1 MKIGIVSPC
10 YNEESFLLSF
20 FESVKEQDAFVNKEF
35 YVEVILVDGH
45 SDDASLDII
54 NKLKSK
60 YDFLKLLQNEKRY
73 VSDGLNIAIEYLEQ
87 NNFDFMIRMDIHAVY
102 PSGYI
107 TSLVSSYI
115 QLEKKG
121 ISVGN
126 VGVAIE
132 TIAPDTAL
140 KSIIISN
147 ALSSKFGVGGS
158 DFRVERSLDSLREV
172 DTVPFGCFRVNV
184 FKKVGNFDTNFI
196 RNQDD
201 EFNHRLNTNGFK
213 VFLVPK
219 MSAKYYSRTTLSSVS
234 SMFYQYGLFKPLV
247 NKKLGSSASYRQYA
261 PAVFLLAIVFS
272 LALACIGLSHIFFIL
287 LLSYFIMTVM
297 FVVDTG
303 LYKLNFLKVFCLSI
317 STLLLIHLSYGF
329 GYIKG
334 YIRSSFGKRLQ
345 KVKSSR

>member
-10 YNEESFLLSF
+10 YNEEKFLLNF
-20 FESVKEQDAFVNKEF
+20 FESVKEQDAFTNKEF
-35 YVEVILVDGH
+35 YIEVILVDGR
-45 SDDASLDII
+45 SDDSSLDII

-60 YDFLKLLQNEKRY
+60 YDFLKILQNENRY
-73 VSDGLNIAIEYLEQ
+73 VSDGLNTAIEYLEQ
-87 NNFDFMIRMDIHAVY
+87 TNFDFMIRMDIHAVY

-107 TSLVSSYI
+107 SSLVSSYT
-115 QLEKKG
+115 QLEREG

-132 TIAPDTAL
+132 TIAPNTNL
-140 KSIIISN
+140 KSIIIAN

-158 DFRVERSLDSLREV
+158 DFRVERGLDSVREV
-172 DTVPFGCFRVNV
+172 DTVPFGCFRVSI

-213 VFLVPK
+213 VFLVPN

-247 NKKLGSSASYRQYA
+247 NKKLGSSASYRQYV
-261 PAVFLLAIVFS
+261 PTIFLLAIVLS
-272 LALACIGLSHIFFIL
+272 LALVCLSSPYLFVVL
-287 LLSYFIMTVM
+287 LLSYFVMTAIFIVAS
-297 FVVDTG
+297 G
-303 LYKLNFLKVFCLSI
+303 LYKLNFTKVFCLSI
-317 STLLLIHLSYGF
+317 STLLIIHLSYGA

-345 KVKSSR
+345 KVRSSR